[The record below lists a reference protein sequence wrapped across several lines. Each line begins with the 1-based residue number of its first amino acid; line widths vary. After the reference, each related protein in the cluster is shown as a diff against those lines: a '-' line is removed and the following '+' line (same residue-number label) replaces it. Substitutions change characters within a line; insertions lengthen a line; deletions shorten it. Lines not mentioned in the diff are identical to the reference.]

1 MGRILRWFAVL
12 FVLIALSLAGGA
24 FWGYSEYVKPGPL
37 GSDLAVVIPK
47 GEGTVAIAELLRSRG
62 VISQPLV
69 FRTAVRTIAREGSL
83 RAGEFLFPKSIS
95 TKGVIGIL
103 QTGKTVVRRITVA
116 EGLTVAEVMD
126 RLFQTE
132 GLEGDV
138 TARVSEGTLLPET
151 YHFSYGDSRNAM
163 VLRMRDAMDK
173 AFDELW
179 SRRASNLPYETASDA
194 LVMASIVEKE
204 TARADERARV
214 AGVFVN
220 RLRRGMRLQS
230 DPTVVYGVTDG
241 TGALGRPLRRSD
253 LNNPHPF
260 NTYVH
265 KGLPPTPIA
274 NPGRASIEA
283 ALNPAVTEDLY
294 FVADGEGGHA
304 FARTLAEHN
313 RNVARWRRLMRQ
325 QRDADNAR

>member
-1 MGRILRWFAVL
+1 MRGRNRFGRVSSCFLNT
-12 FVLIALSLAGGA
+12 
-24 FWGYSEYVKPGPL
+24 K
-37 GSDLAVVIPK
+37 AVV
-47 GEGTVAIAELLRSRG
+47 
-62 VISQPLV
+62 
-69 FRTAVRTIAREGSL
+69 
-83 RAGEFLFPKSIS
+83 
-95 TKGVIGIL
+95 GIL

-126 RLFQTE
+126 RLYQTE
-132 GLEGDV
+132 GLEGDI
-138 TARVSEGTLLPET
+138 TTRVSEGTLLPET
-151 YHFSYGDSRNAM
+151 YHFSYGDSRDAM
-163 VLRMRDAMDK
+163 VLRMRTAMDK
-173 AFDELW
+173 AFEELW
-179 SRRASNLPYETASDA
+179 NRRARNLPYETAADA
-194 LVMASIVEKE
+194 LVMASIIEKE

-241 TGALGRPLRRSD
+241 TGALGRPIRRSD

-265 KGLPPTPIA
+265 KGLPPKPIA

-283 ALNPAVTEDLY
+283 ALNPAATDDLY

-304 FARTLAEHN
+304 FARTLTEHN
-313 RNVARWRRLMRQ
+313 RNVARWRRLTKK
-325 QRDADNAR
+325 QREAEKSR

>member
-1 MGRILRWFAVL
+1 MGRFLRWFAVL
-12 FVLIALSLAGGA
+12 SVLIVLSAAGGA

-37 GSDLAVVIPK
+37 QSDLAVVIPK
-47 GEGTVAIAELLRSRG
+47 GAGTPAIANLLVTRG

-69 FRTAVRTIAREGSL
+69 FRTAVRTVAREKSL
-83 RAGEFLFPKSIS
+83 QAGEFLFPKSVS
-95 TKGVIGIL
+95 VKAVIGIL

-126 RLFQTE
+126 RLYQTE
-132 GLEGDV
+132 GLEGDI
-138 TARVSEGTLLPET
+138 TTRVSEGTLLPET
-151 YHFSYGDSRNAM
+151 YHFSYGDSRDAM

-173 AFDELW
+173 AFEELW
-179 SRRASNLPYETASDA
+179 GRRSANLPYETAADA

-241 TGALGRPLRRSD
+241 TGALGRTLRRSA
-253 LNNPHPF
+253 LKNPHPV
-260 NTYVH
+260 NTYIH
-265 KGLPPTPIA
+265 NGLPPTPIA

-283 ALNPAVTEDLY
+283 ALNPTATEDLY

-304 FARTLAEHN
+304 FARTLTEHN
-313 RNVARWRRLMRQ
+313 RNVARWRRLTRK
-325 QRDADNAR
+325 QRDAGKAR